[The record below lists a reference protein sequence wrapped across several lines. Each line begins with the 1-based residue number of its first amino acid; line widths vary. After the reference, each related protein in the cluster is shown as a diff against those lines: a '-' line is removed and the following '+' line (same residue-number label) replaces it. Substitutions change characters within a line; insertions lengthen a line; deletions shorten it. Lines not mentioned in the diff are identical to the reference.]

1 MDALP
6 PGALPSWIQV
16 CFGSG
21 NVPTQVYIDIIEG
34 IDMYRRYRVYRCE
47 NRTKS
52 LIVQEASVRPDENVP
67 VAVAMS
73 CVSEQTIHSF
83 LFVW

>member
-34 IDMYRRYRVYRCE
+34 IDGIECIGVK
-47 NRTKS
+47 TGPS
-52 LIVQEASVRPDENVP
+52 LWLSRKPRLDLMK
-67 VAVAMS
+67 MS
-73 CVSEQTIHSF
+73 LLQW
-83 LFVW
+83 L